1 MSGTIP
7 RINKKQLN
15 SNNKNKFKVRVIQL
29 NTLTTN
35 NKQLNNYMFD
45 FQLEEKVWFWI
56 LLAIPVIILL
66 FAVLQ
71 FWKYRTQKRFAN
83 SKLLKRLSPN
93 QSLFKSILKI
103 VVLCLAIAC
112 FAIALVNPK
121 IGTKLETVK
130 RQGVDIVFAVD
141 VSKSMLAEDVAPNR
155 LEKSKQLVTQIIN
168 NLASDRVG
176 IIAYAGKA
184 FPQLPITT
192 DYASAKMFLNNMNT
206 DMLSSQGTAISE
218 AIELAKTYFDDEE
231 QTNRVLI
238 IISDGEDHGE
248 MASNIAEEAS
258 DEGIRIFTIGVG
270 DVKGGPIP
278 IKRNGILLNYKKD
291 NQGETVVTK
300 LNEETLKDIADEA
313 NGAYINGNNTADVI
327 KEIKEILNNMDK
339 TEFEAKE
346 FADYKDQFQWFL
358 GFGVFFLFLD
368 IFFLERKTG
377 WLKRLNLFNE
387 NF

>member
-1 MSGTIP
+1 
-7 RINKKQLN
+7 
-15 SNNKNKFKVRVIQL
+15 
-29 NTLTTN
+29 
-35 NKQLNNYMFD
+35 MFD

-56 LLAIPVIILL
+56 LLVIPAIILL
-66 FAVLQ
+66 FAILQ
-71 FWKYRTQKRFAN
+71 FWKYRTQKRFSN
-83 SKLLKRLSPN
+83 PKLLKRLSPN

-103 VVLCLAIAC
+103 IVLCLAIAC

-121 IGTKLETVK
+121 IGTKLETIK
-130 RQGVDIVFAVD
+130 REGVDIVFAVD

-168 NLASDRVG
+168 NLGSDRVG

-206 DMLSSQGTAISE
+206 DMLSSQGTAINE
-218 AIELAKTYFDDEE
+218 AIELAKTYYDNEE

-238 IISDGEDHGE
+238 IISDGEDHSDV
-248 MASNIAEEAS
+248 ASNVAEEAS

-270 DVKGGPIP
+270 DIKGGRIP
-278 IKRNGILLNYKKD
+278 IKRNGVLLNYKKD
-291 NQGETVVTK
+291 NQGETVITK
-300 LNEETLKDIADEA
+300 LNEETLKDIAEEA

-327 KEIKEILNNMDK
+327 KEIKDILNKMDK
-339 TEFEAKE
+339 TEFESKE
-346 FADYKDQFQWFL
+346 FADFKDQFQWFL
-358 GFGVFFLFLD
+358 GFGFFFLFLD
-368 IFFLERKTG
+368 VFLLERKTG